1 MSNDNCQLP
10 QASSKTCG
18 CPLPPNEIIDVSK
31 RQEPVIAKLET
42 IMEDALATAAAISDN
57 AFDEERQIP
66 IALVSSF
73 AKDLEMIKEYLF
85 TAASVYE
92 RRQS

>member
-1 MSNDNCQLP
+1 MPLNDL
-10 QASSKTCG
+10 
-18 CPLPPNEIIDVSK
+18 IDVSK

-57 AFDEERQIP
+57 AFDEQRQIP
-66 IALVSSF
+66 MA
-73 AKDLEMIKEYLF
+73 LF

>member
-1 MSNDNCQLP
+1 MPLNDL
-10 QASSKTCG
+10 
-18 CPLPPNEIIDVSK
+18 IDVSK

-57 AFDEERQIP
+57 AFDEQRQIP
-66 IALVSSF
+66 MALVSSF

-92 RRQS
+92 RRKS